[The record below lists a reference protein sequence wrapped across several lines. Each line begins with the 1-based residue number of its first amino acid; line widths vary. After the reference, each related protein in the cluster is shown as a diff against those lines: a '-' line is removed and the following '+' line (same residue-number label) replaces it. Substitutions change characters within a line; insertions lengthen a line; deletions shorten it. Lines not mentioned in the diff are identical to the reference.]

1 MGRES
6 GLEIEPNR
14 TPKVKPHDW
23 QNLGSKS
30 KRKFETPLRIAN
42 SRLKMVNETKNLV
55 NMVAV

>member
-6 GLEIEPNR
+6 GLEIETKR
-14 TPKVKPHDW
+14 TPKIKPHDW

-42 SRLKMVNETKNLV
+42 SKLKMMGETKNSV
-55 NMVAV
+55 NMVVV